1 MYELVNTSLPN
12 GLIAGTHGFSTVAMT
27 RGLSD
32 ALRTRLEA
40 YCAYSHRSSA
50 HDATYYAENPVNWF
64 HVVLPQGEH
73 VIGRVSPAEFDYT
86 GRTNRLARLL
96 VFPKA
101 EMPAIGGAEVLK
113 IEQARFLEPW
123 TGDARWLELDKVT
136 PGRLRLSRLAANG
149 NAPAWRMLLGED
161 EGLRI
166 ARGFASLL
174 SNNLRSGGKPI
185 YFKTS
190 AKYDVDG
197 LKLLGLFIDLIE
209 LLPVDERRDVTF
221 STYPVSLPQGTVC
234 HLRGVHDRDRVFDAA
249 ASTQP
254 WIDCEKGIVYN
265 AGLLPKKEALG
276 LTKPQNNLHSTGGVG
291 GRNVAVTAQHG
302 TIGKVNRQQPQ
313 WAQLGKKDSGNKLTW
328 ILGTVVAGV
337 LIVSVGVGGFLVH
350 NETKRQEE
358 NRLLIE
364 RARAERETKEAEA
377 RRIAEEEQRR
387 KNNKAEVDRNQPLVV
402 QKQVKGKG
410 DRETLDT
417 AYKAAQREKETE
429 HATQE
434 AKEKERIAK
443 QERERKESER
453 QKRDSVA
460 FYFVDKVKP
469 LSADGIESIYRE
481 KDKENMTNGTLRVFW
496 YSQSGALTNS
506 LGGFVG
512 KKHPVTKKTQYQ
524 LAPDFTKPEFTRRI
538 GGAFII
544 WLDNNTKIAYWDWS
558 PLGNRDAESWF
569 AKTNV
574 VDLKKMCFGDR
585 EEVYKTW
592 EKIFKKPLYHV
603 SNAVE
608 RTEVPQKLITNSCVK
623 LDDLVKYEQEKMN
636 DLTEFSKKN
645 DIKSRYEEYQS
656 QFQKWKTTYNHT
668 TNCVETLKRKKRNE
682 KQNSKKPDIQNDIDK
697 KEKEIETINNEYKEY
712 RKSKCHKEDT
722 QWFPIL
728 SYSNYT
734 ITGWE
739 NALNVLSN
747 RVAKITIDIKTMED
761 KHRSNKQSIS
771 ERILKCKFTITV
783 EGDNR

>member
-101 EMPAIGGAEVLK
+101 EMPAIGGVEILK
-113 IEQARFLEPW
+113 IEKARFIEPW

-136 PGRLRLSRLAANG
+136 PGRLRLSPPVVNG
-149 NAPAWRMLLGED
+149 KTPAWRMLLGD
-161 EGLRI
+161 KEGFSI
-166 ARGFASLL
+166 AKGFARLL
-174 SNNLRSGGKPI
+174 SKNMKNGGRTI

-190 AKYDVDG
+190 AKHDVDG
-197 LKLLGLFIDLIE
+197 LNLLGLFTDLIE

-221 STYPVSLPQGTVC
+221 STYPLSLPQGTVC
-234 HLRGVHDRDRVFDAA
+234 HLRGIYDRDRVFDAA

-254 WIDCEKGIVYN
+254 WIDCENGIVYN
-265 AGLLPKKEALG
+265 AALLPKEEVFSLSKQ
-276 LTKPQNNLHSTGGVG
+276 QNNLHSTGGVG
-291 GRNVAVTAQHG
+291 ERNVTT
-302 TIGKVNRQQPQ
+302 TIQRGMNGRVNRPQPQ
-313 WAQLGKKDSGNKLTW
+313 WAQLGKKDLGNKLTW

-337 LIVSVGVGGFLVH
+337 LIVSVGVGGLLVH

-377 RRIAEEEQRR
+377 RRLAEEEQRR
-387 KNNKAEVDRNQPLVV
+387 KKNKAKVDRNQPLVV

-429 HATQE
+429 QAIQE

-453 QKRDSVA
+453 QERDSVA
-460 FYFVDKVKP
+460 FYYVDKVKP
-469 LSADGIESIYRE
+469 LPADGIESIYRE
-481 KDKENMTNGTLRVFW
+481 KDKEKMTNGTLRVFW

-512 KKHPVTKKTQYQ
+512 KKSPVTKKIQYS

-544 WLDNNTKIAYWDWS
+544 WLDNNTKIVYWDWS
-558 PLGNRDAESWF
+558 PLRKREAESWF

-592 EKIFKKPLYHV
+592 EKVFKQSLYHV
-603 SNAVE
+603 RNAVE
-608 RTEVPQKLITNSCVK
+608 RTEVPQILITNSCVK
-623 LDDLVKYEQEKMN
+623 FDDLVKYEQGKMN
-636 DLTEFSKKN
+636 DLTELKHN
-645 DIKSRYEEYQS
+645 RDIKSRYEVYQR
-656 QFQKWKTTYNHT
+656 QFQGWENTYKAI
-668 TNCVETLKRKKRNE
+668 TNDLVQLKLQKRNE
-682 KQNSKKPDIQNDIDK
+682 KQNSKKKGIQEKIE
-697 KEKEIETINNEYKEY
+697 EKEAAIANINTEFQEF
-712 RKSKCHKEDT
+712 RKKQCHTEDK
-722 QWFPIL
+722 QWFTL
-728 SYSNYT
+728 LYSNNT

-739 NALNVLSN
+739 NTLNVLSN
-747 RVAKITIDIKTMED
+747 RVAKITEKITSMEE
-761 KHRSNKQSIS
+761 KHAKKKEGIS
-771 ERILKCKFTITV
+771 KRIRNCKFTIEV
-783 EGDNR
+783 KGVNR